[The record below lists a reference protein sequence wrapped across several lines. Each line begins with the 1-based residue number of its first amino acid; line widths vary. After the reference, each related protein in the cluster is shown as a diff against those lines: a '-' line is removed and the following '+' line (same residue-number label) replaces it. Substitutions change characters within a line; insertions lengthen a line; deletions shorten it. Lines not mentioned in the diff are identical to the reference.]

1 MPSGQPTGRRRY
13 IKSDLR
19 ILQSTVCRLTSDA
32 RRLPLL
38 ESQSA
43 PSHSCYGA

>member
-19 ILQSTVCRLTSDA
+19 ILQSTV
-32 RRLPLL
+32 
-38 ESQSA
+38 
-43 PSHSCYGA
+43 